1 MKKLILTTIAL
12 IGIVTLLPIRA
23 GQNRD
28 TEMFSGIY
36 AAINLNSN
44 KPKDTEDLHANNP
57 VKVGK
62 SITTEALTESTSWQ
76 VTEDEY
82 HLLALV
88 VEAEAGDQNLIG
100 KRLVVDVI
108 LNRVAS
114 KQFPNSI
121 YGVIFQRNQFSTT
134 FDGAFDRVRRDGI
147 CGETYQAI
155 DMELYLNND
164 RYNTEVLFFTM
175 GYYNPYCKPLF
186 VWGTHYFG
194 K

>member
-23 GQNRD
+23 GQNKD
-28 TEMFSGIY
+28 TEMFCGICS
-36 AAINLNSN
+36 AINLTPNKGEHEDLISN
-44 KPKDTEDLHANNP
+44 KP

-88 VEAEAGDQNLIG
+88 VEAEAGDQDLIG
-100 KRLVVDVI
+100 KRLVVDVT
-108 LNRVAS
+108 LNRAAS
-114 KQFPNSI
+114 AQFPNSI

-175 GYYNPYCKPLF
+175 GYYNPYCKPMF